1 MRLEKYSGCLMWEHG
16 DTFVANCFVHGCYKK
31 ETFFVFPCLGKINQ
45 NILEKYP
52 IKARAPK
59 PKLIPFLELLLMHHE
74 RRV

>member
-1 MRLEKYSGCLMWEHG
+1 MRLEKYAGCLTWKHG
-16 DTFVANCFVHGCYKK
+16 DTFVANCLNHGCYKI
-31 ETFFVFPCLGKINQ
+31 ETFVVFPCLGKINQ